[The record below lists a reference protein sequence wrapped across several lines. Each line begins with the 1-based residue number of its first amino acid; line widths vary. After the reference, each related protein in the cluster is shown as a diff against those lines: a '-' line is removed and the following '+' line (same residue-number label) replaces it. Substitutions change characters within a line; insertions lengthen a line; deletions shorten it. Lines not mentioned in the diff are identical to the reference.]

1 MPREF
6 NRSERVAD
14 FVRRE
19 LSVILQQSLRDP
31 RVSGVNI
38 NDVVVTRD
46 LSLAKVYVTF
56 LGLADDESAEP
67 LVGVLNNASGF
78 LRSELSSKSTMR
90 STPKLRFYFDETAR
104 TGDRLSRLI
113 DQAIK
118 KDGAAR

>member
-19 LSVILQQSLRDP
+19 LSIILQKSLRDP
-31 RVSGVNI
+31 RVGSVNV
-38 NDVVVTRD
+38 NDVVITRD

-56 LGLADDESAEP
+56 LELDEAASAEP
-67 LVGVLNNASGF
+67 LIEVLNNAAGF
-78 LRSELSSKSTMR
+78 LRTELSTKSTMR
-90 STPKLRFYFDETAR
+90 STPKLRFYFDESSR
-104 TGDRLSRLI
+104 TGNRLSRLI

-118 KDGAAR
+118 KDDAAH

>member
-19 LSVILQQSLRDP
+19 LSIILQQSLRDP
-31 RVSGVNI
+31 RVNGVNI

-56 LGLADDESAEP
+56 LGLGDEESADP
-67 LVGVLNNASGF
+67 LVEVLNNASGF

-90 STPKLRFYFDETAR
+90 STPKLRFYFDESTR
-104 TGDRLSRLI
+104 TGSRLSRLI

-118 KDGAAR
+118 KDGAAN